1 MTVAKRE
8 FPAMGTTCSVSVYGS
23 GDSGRR
29 GRTLEWLATLGEQ
42 RVMLLEALWSRFRQD
57 SELSRLRAFA
67 GQAAMSVSKE
77 TETLVRAMQSA
88 WQVTGGAFDP
98 TVLDAVKV
106 VGYDRDFAEVIAAD
120 CIAAPSVFHGS
131 IPGMSEVAVGE
142 RSVSLPMGVSLDP
155 GAIGKGL
162 AADMVVEELL
172 LAGAHGVIVDL
183 GGDIALGGVPGTDSM
198 WSIGV
203 SDERSPGRQPATA
216 RRHVSWKPGIGH
228 AAIAT
233 STTLKRRWA
242 DSRHHIVDPRT
253 GSSTDETIVQA
264 TIAGARAWE
273 CEAWATAVLVRPSLL
288 EVLPRGMTALVLA
301 PGEVL
306 RDDFSHDSET
316 KVA

>member
-1 MTVAKRE
+1 MTVAKRK

-23 GDSGRR
+23 ADSGRR
-29 GRTLEWLATLGEQ
+29 GRAPESLAALGEQ

-57 SELSRLRAFA
+57 SELSRLNAHA
-67 GQAAMSVSKE
+67 GQVAMSVSKE
-77 TETLVRAMQSA
+77 TETLVRAMLSA
-88 WQVTGGAFDP
+88 WQATDGAFDP
-98 TVLDAVKV
+98 TVLHAMQAA
-106 VGYDRDFAEVIAAD
+106 GYDRDFAEVIAAE
-120 CIAAPSVFHGS
+120 CIAAPSVFDGA

-142 RSVSLPMGVSLDP
+142 RSVRLPMGVSLDP

-198 WSIGV
+198 WSIAV
-203 SDERSPGRQPATA
+203 RDERSPRRQPATS

-288 EVLPRGMTALVLA
+288 DVLPRGMTALVLA
-301 PGEVL
+301 QDEVL
-306 RDDFSHDSET
+306 RDDFTDDVET